1 MYDLF
6 CFIYLFL
13 ISRRQPCNFKRRV
26 KGSKEACK
34 KFEEKITLVQD
45 FGRGS
50 KSVLLYVALSSCIW
64 RECATVKFCFLI
76 LSPLCIQQLY
86 TQYAVDCSF
95 MVLK

>member
-1 MYDLF
+1 MCDLS

-26 KGSKEACK
+26 KESKEACK

-50 KSVLLYVALSSCIW
+50 KSVLLYVVLSSCIW
-64 RECATVKFCFLI
+64 RECATIKFCV
-76 LSPLCIQQLY
+76 SRYQ
-86 TQYAVDCSF
+86 
-95 MVLK
+95 